1 MPYGL
6 KDIELAKLNEVFAA
20 NERIERVVL
29 YGSRAKGNYKPF
41 SDVDITLEGDELT
54 HTDLSRLSLAID
66 DLLLPYQFDISIFHT
81 LKNEALIDHIRR
93 MGITIYEKESEWK
106 EYKLGEIIQLIGG
119 GTPKTSVPEYWDG
132 DIPWLSVSDF
142 NNGKKYVFTTEKHIT
157 QLGLNNSSTK
167 LLHKDDIII
176 SARGTVGV
184 VAMIGSDMAFNQ
196 SCYGIRNKDLVD
208 KQYLYYL
215 LVNSVNGLKQNAYGG
230 VFDTITRETFDLI
243 DVSLPSLDE
252 QRRIAAILSSLD
264 DKIDLLHREN
274 ATLEQMA
281 ETLFRQ
287 WFVVETKEEWEEG
300 TIIDFAKHCKD
311 SINPQKHPNTVF
323 QHYSIPAFDDGKKP
337 TAETGENIQS
347 NKYLVPSNCILFSKL
362 NPHKDK
368 RVWLML
374 DDVPDN
380 AICSTEFQIV
390 KPSNPEYLYFLYGW
404 LTNKENY
411 DEIASG
417 VGGTSGSHQRI
428 DPKSIFSFSCP
439 NVDIETIRK
448 YNNKVE
454 PLFYKIRNN
463 QKQIQ
468 TLIQMRDGLLPKLMG
483 GEIKIL

>member
-1 MPYGL
+1 M
-6 KDIELAKLNEVFAA
+6 
-20 NERIERVVL
+20 
-29 YGSRAKGNYKPF
+29 
-41 SDVDITLEGDELT
+41 T
-54 HTDLSRLSLAID
+54 
-66 DLLLPYQFDISIFHT
+66 
-81 LKNEALIDHIRR
+81 
-93 MGITIYEKESEWK
+93 EWK
-106 EYKLGEIIQLIGG
+106 EYKLGEIADILDYKRKPLSSMERSSRKGIYPYYGASGVIDNIDDYIFDGEHVLISEDGENLRTRQ
-119 GTPKTSVPEYWDG
+119 TP
-132 DIPWLSVSDF
+132 IAFLA
-142 NNGKKYVFTTEKHIT
+142 NGKFWVNNHAHILKADYVHSRLICYYFAQLDLNPYITGAVQPKLSQDSLNRIPLFLPTSINEREKI
-157 QLGLNNSSTK
+157 
-167 LLHKDDIII
+167 
-176 SARGTVGV
+176 
-184 VAMIGSDMAFNQ
+184 
-196 SCYGIRNKDLVD
+196 
-208 KQYLYYL
+208 
-215 LVNSVNGLKQNAYGG
+215 
-230 VFDTITRETFDLI
+230 
-243 DVSLPSLDE
+243 VS
-252 QRRIAAILSSLD
+252 ILSSLD

-287 WFVVETKEEWEEG
+287 WFVVEAKEEWKEG
-300 TIIDFAKHCKD
+300 TIVDFAKHCKD

-323 QHYSIPAFDDGKKP
+323 RHYSIPAFDDGKKP

-347 NKYLVPSNCILFSKL
+347 NKYLVPTNCILFSKL

-374 DDVPDN
+374 DDVPEN

-439 NVDIETIRK
+439 NVDIETIRN

-463 QKQIQ
+463 QYQIQ
-468 TLIQMRDGLLPKLMG
+468 TLIQTRDGLLPKLMSN
-483 GEIKIL
+483 EIKN